1 MRNCISYEL
10 TKKLAAQ
17 RAKREKEEE
26 LMGFFLPFTVMLFG
40 LLCLGIV
47 LLA

>member
-17 RAKREKEEE
+17 REKREREEAIAAFIIP
-26 LMGFFLPFTVMLFG
+26 LAFMICSVI
-40 LLCLGIV
+40 CLGII